1 MSKNRYFL
9 PHPVFGQ
16 LIAYIP
22 NDIITKL
29 VTELRTD
36 YCSKKFRTRDH
47 LLTML
52 YSCLH
57 QCASI
62 REVIAGLE
70 ANASAF
76 SNLKFTRIPR
86 RSTLSDANKHRDAHF
101 FERLFQELFK
111 HYYGGKSDSR
121 FTNETPWAKR
131 LFLLDSSTVTLFS
144 AIMRGAGDKPS
155 DGRAKGGAKVHTL
168 LDAKHDLPS
177 MVHLTEGRESDKVM
191 LKLLALPSYSIIT
204 FDKGYRDYKAW
215 QTLTDNQVTW
225 VTRPI
230 GDETFKIVSHKK
242 ISIACSEFGVIE
254 DQLIKLGSGI
264 NKNVVLDAR
273 YVHYKDPE
281 TNKELVFVTNN
292 SDLEPSQI
300 ALIYKKRWQI
310 EVFFKRLKRHSPLRY
325 FLGDNENAIRI
336 QIWCS
341 LIIDLLIQVIRK
353 QCENKKWSFPTVHAL
368 LRQLANSFWNLALYL
383 SNPNLT
389 SKDLNELSTQ
399 GKLFESST

>member
-1 MSKNRYFL
+1 MGKNRYFWS
-9 PHPVFGQ
+9 HPVFGQ
-16 LIAYIP
+16 LIGLIP
-22 NDIITKL
+22 KDI
-29 VTELRTD
+29 VTSLALELQTD
-36 YCSKKFRTRDH
+36 YCTKKFTTRDH

-62 REVIAGLE
+62 REAIAGLE

-76 SNLKFTRIPR
+76 HNLNFTQIPR
-86 RSTLSDANKHRDAHF
+86 RSTLSDANKNRDSIF
-101 FERLFQELFK
+101 FERLFQSLFK
-111 HYYGGKSDSR
+111 HYYGDISDSR
-121 FTNETPWAKR
+121 FVSEEPWAKR
-131 LFLLDSSTVTLFS
+131 LFILDSSTVKLFS
-144 AIMRGAGDKPS
+144 DVMRGAGLKPS
-155 DGRAKGGAKVHTL
+155 DGKAKGGAKVHTL

-177 MVHLTEGRESDKVM
+177 MVHLSEGKESDKAI
-191 LKLLALPSYSIIT
+191 LRLLTLPPHSIIT
-204 FDKGYRDYKAW
+204 FDKGYRDYKTW
-215 QTLTDNQVTW
+215 QTLTNNQVTW

-230 GDETFKIVSHKK
+230 GDETFHIVSHKV
-242 ISIACSEFGVIE
+242 ISMTCSELGVIE
-254 DQLIKLGSGI
+254 DQCIKLGSGI

-273 YVHYKDPE
+273 YVYYKDPA

-292 SDLEPSQI
+292 QDLEPSQI

-310 EVFFKRLKRHSPLRY
+310 EVFFKRLKRHAPLRY

-353 QCENKKWSFPTVHAL
+353 QCVNKKWSFSTLHAL
-368 LRQLANSFWNLALYL
+368 VRQLANSFWNLSLYL
-383 SNPNLT
+383 SNPDLT

-399 GKLFESST
+399 GNLFEKPT